1 MPAWRAGA
9 SPGPLSFQRGVAL
22 ESILSLLLWKAR
34 REPAMLGS
42 KVELHVEQ
50 NLARTNRV

>member
-34 REPAMLGS
+34 REP
-42 KVELHVEQ
+42 Q
-50 NLARTNRV
+50 C